1 MKESQTVLLVEDDPD
16 DVLLTQI
23 AFEKARLAN
32 PLQIARDGAEAISYL
47 DGEGHY
53 ADRYR
58 FPLPILILM
67 DLQMPRVS
75 GFQVMEWL
83 HDHPDLRDIP
93 VTILTSSDHDPYINR
108 AYDLGAVSY
117 LIKPPN
123 AETLVALVGRLHAYW
138 LIVNHRPEVE
148 AVA

>member
-67 DLQMPRVS
+67 DLQMPRATGS
-75 GFQVMEWL
+75 QVLEWL
-83 HDHPDLRDIP
+83 HDHPALPDIP
-93 VTILTSSDHDPYINR
+93 VTILTSSDHDPYVDP
-108 AYDLGAVSY
+108 AYELAS
-117 LIKPPN
+117 LP
-123 AETLVALVGRLHAYW
+123 H
-138 LIVNHRPEVE
+138 
-148 AVA
+148 

>member
-75 GFQVMEWL
+75 GFQVLEWL

-93 VTILTSSDHDPYINR
+93 VTILTSSDHDPYVHR
-108 AYDLGAVSY
+108 PYDFGAVSY
-117 LIKPPN
+117 LLKPPN
-123 AETLVALVGRLHAYW
+123 PQTLV
-138 LIVNHRPEVE
+138 
-148 AVA
+148 

>member
-1 MKESQTVLLVEDDPD
+1 MIETQTVLLAEDDPD

-32 PLQIARDGAEAISYL
+32 PLQIVRDGAEAISYL
-47 DGEGHY
+47 KGDGKY
-53 ADRYR
+53 SDRTK

-67 DLQMPRVS
+67 DLQMPRVN
-75 GFQVMEWL
+75 GFQVLQWL
-83 HDHPDLRDIP
+83 KAHPNLRHIP
-93 VTILTSSDHDPYINR
+93 VTILTATDHDPYITR

-138 LIVNHRPEVE
+138 LIVNHRPDEEV
-148 AVA
+148 VA

>member
-23 AFEKARLAN
+23 AFEKARLVN
-32 PLQIARDGAEAISYL
+32 PLQIARDGAEAIEYL
-47 DGEGHY
+47 EGR
-53 ADRYR
+53 AGSAEQTPQ
-58 FPLPILILM
+58 PLPTMFLLDIK
-67 DLQMPRVS
+67 MPRMD
-75 GFQVMEWL
+75 GFEVLEWMRGQPGL
-83 HDHPDLRDIP
+83 KRMVVIVLTASDLRMD
-93 VTILTSSDHDPYINR
+93 VNR

-138 LIVNHRPEVE
+138 LIVNHRPEAE